1 MVPTWRFV
9 LLVALAGVPVVLVP
23 GWGTAG
29 LALAAVAFV
38 SLLDWALTPRPGAVA
53 AQRTPGRR
61 VRLGEETRCTLTLVN
76 EGRRT
81 RRLVVRD
88 AWSPSA
94 GAVDVRFRVRLR
106 GGETHERDLVLVPAR
121 RGVLHADRLTLRSLS
136 LLGIMGRQASFEVP
150 ARIRV
155 MPPFLSRK
163 HLPSKLARLRELD
176 GRTAVMVRGLGTEF
190 DSLREY
196 VRGDDVRSIDWRAT
210 ARARELMVRTWRPER
225 DRRVVIVLD
234 SSRLAAR
241 RCGTGTVFDAALEAG
256 QLLAALAA
264 GGGDRVD
271 LIVADARV
279 RATIGP
285 ITGRDPLGRLA
296 NDLTEVEP
304 ELLDADWSAIT
315 SAVMRVS
322 SQHALVVLVT
332 ALDPTTIAEDLLPA
346 LPVLRARNSLAIAS
360 VADPELTAMA
370 ARVHTPAQ
378 AYRAAAAERE
388 LLEIRSIIHALGEM
402 GIRSV
407 HEDPENLAPALADLY
422 IALKAAGRL

>member
-9 LLVALAGVPVVLVP
+9 LLVALAAIPVLLVP
-23 GWGTAG
+23 GWDTAG
-29 LALAAVAFV
+29 LALAAAAFIA
-38 SLLDWALTPRPGAVA
+38 LLDWLLTPRPRRVS

-61 VRLGEETRCTLTLVN
+61 VRLGEDTHATLTLHN

-81 RRLVVRD
+81 LRLRVRD
-88 AWSPSA
+88 AWTPSA
-94 GAVDVRFRVRLR
+94 GAADVRFRTRLR
-106 GGETHERDLVLVPAR
+106 AGESFERVLTLTPTR
-121 RGVLHADRLTLRSLS
+121 RGVLPADRLTLRSLS
-136 LLGIMGRQASFEVP
+136 PLGVLGRQTSIDVP

-155 MPPFLSRK
+155 MPPFLSRR

-176 GRTAVMVRGLGTEF
+176 GRTAVMIRGLGTEF

-271 LIVADARV
+271 LLVADARV
-279 RATIGP
+279 RARIGP
-285 ITGRDPLGRLA
+285 ITGRDPMGRLS
-296 NDLTEVEP
+296 NELTDVDP
-304 ELLDADWSAIT
+304 ELLDADWDAIT
-315 SAVMRVS
+315 SAVMRAA
-322 SQHALVVLVT
+322 SQHSLVVLVT
-332 ALDPTTIAEDLLPA
+332 ALDPTTVAEDILPA
-346 LPVLRARNSLAIAS
+346 LPVLRARHSVAIAS
-360 VADPELTAMA
+360 VADPELESMA
-370 ARVHTPAQ
+370 ARVHTPAL

-388 LLEIRSIIHALGEM
+388 LLEVRSVIGSLREAGIH
-402 GIRSV
+402 SV
-407 HEDPENLAPALADLY
+407 HEPPEELAPALADLY
-422 IALKAAGRL
+422 ISLKATGRL